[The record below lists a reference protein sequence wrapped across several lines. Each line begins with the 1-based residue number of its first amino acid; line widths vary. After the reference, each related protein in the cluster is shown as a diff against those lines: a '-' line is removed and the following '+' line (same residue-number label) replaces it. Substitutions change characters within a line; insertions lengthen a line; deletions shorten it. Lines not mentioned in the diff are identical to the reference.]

1 MKLKTKYIIDKFVFF
16 SLIFICLSIFLP
28 PFFKSLAITFL
39 ALSTLCTFLTKTYVL
54 KPLFDKKILLFLIF
68 FCLHIIGVFYSS
80 NKDSALFDLQIKLPM
95 LILPLIFI
103 FLPKSFITKD
113 KLWQYA
119 LSIIAGLTITIFYC
133 FSYGIVRA
141 VSNSLPILPEIIYT
155 KLSANFHPSYLS
167 LFAAIGL
174 VLTYKIPLKNIFTHI
189 KNTGLIKSIIIVLIS
204 IFLIMLNSRTGF
216 IVMVISYLWILID
229 MFFVSK
235 RKVLTIS
242 TALIV
247 SLSLVIVLS
256 TDILSQRYNNAINN
270 IGQNDNIMPEQSS
283 MSQRNFIYSNSLNL
297 ISENIVFGV
306 GTGDVKSTFE
316 KLYEREN
323 VHFQSYLNAHNQ
335 YLQTTIALGL
345 VGLLILLSLF
355 FFPMIKMIKEKEF
368 FLLTIFILIGFSFLF
383 ESMLE
388 RNMGT
393 YFFAL
398 IYVLSISYLYNL
410 IYFYKVGI

>member
-16 SLIFICLSIFLP
+16 SIVFICLSIFLP

-39 ALSTLCTFLTKTYVL
+39 AFSTLFSFTTKNYEI
-54 KPLFDKKILLFLIF
+54 KPLFDKKMILFLIF
-68 FCLHIIGVFYSS
+68 FSLHIIGVFYSS

-103 FLPKSFITKD
+103 FLPKSFLTKD
-113 KLWQYA
+113 KLWIYA
-119 LSIIAGLTITIFYC
+119 LSIIAGLILTIFYC
-133 FSYGIVRA
+133 FSFGIVRA
-141 VSNSLPILPEIIYT
+141 VSNSLPLLPEIIYT
-155 KLSANFHPSYLS
+155 KLSASFHPSYLS
-167 LFAAIGL
+167 LFAATGL
-174 VLTYKIPLKNIFTHI
+174 VLMYKIPLNNIFSHFN
-189 KNTGLIKSIIIVLIS
+189 KSGLIKSILIVLIS

-216 IVMVISYLWILID
+216 ILMVISYLWILID
-229 MFFVSK
+229 LFFVRK
-235 RKVLTIS
+235 RKVLAIS

-247 SLSLVIVLS
+247 SLSLLLVLN
-256 TDILSQRYNNAINN
+256 TNILSQRYNNAINN
-270 IGQNDNIMPEQSS
+270 IGQTNNIEPEMSS

-316 KLYEREN
+316 NLYEREN
-323 VHFQSYLNAHNQ
+323 VHFHSYLNAHNQ

-345 VGLLILLSLF
+345 IGLLILLSLF

-398 IYVLSISYLYNL
+398 IYVLSNSYLY
-410 IYFYKVGI
+410 KED

>member
-16 SLIFICLSIFLP
+16 SIVFICLSIFLP

-39 ALSTLCTFLTKTYVL
+39 ALSTLCAFFTKTYEL

-80 NKDSALFDLQIKLPM
+80 NKDSALFDIQIKLPM

-103 FLPKSFITKD
+103 FLPKSFLTKD
-113 KLWQYA
+113 KLWLYA
-119 LSIIAGLTITIFYC
+119 LSIIAGLIITIFYC
-133 FSYGIVRA
+133 FSFGIVRA
-141 VSNSLPILPEIIYT
+141 VSNSLPLLPEIIYT

-167 LFAAIGL
+167 LFAATGL
-174 VLTYKIPLKNIFTHI
+174 VLMYKIPLNNIFPNFN
-189 KNTGLIKSIIIVLIS
+189 KSGLIKSILIVLIS

-216 IVMVISYLWILID
+216 ILMVISYLWILID
-229 MFFVSK
+229 MFFVRK
-235 RKVLTIS
+235 RKVLAIS

-247 SLSLVIVLS
+247 SLSLLLVLN
-256 TDILSQRYNNAINN
+256 TNILSQRYNNAINN
-270 IGQNDNIMPEQSS
+270 IGQTNNIEPEMSS

-316 KLYEREN
+316 NLYEREN
-323 VHFQSYLNAHNQ
+323 IHFHSYLNAHNQ

-345 VGLLILLSLF
+345 IGLLIFLSLF

-368 FLLTIFILIGFSFLF
+368 FLLTIFLLIGFSFLF

-398 IYVLSISYLYNL
+398 IYVLSNSYLY
-410 IYFYKVGI
+410 KED

>member
-16 SLIFICLSIFLP
+16 SIVFICLSIFLP

-39 ALSTLCTFLTKTYVL
+39 AFSTLFAFTTKTYEI
-54 KPLFDKKILLFLIF
+54 KPLFDKKIILFLIF
-68 FCLHIIGVFYSS
+68 FSLHIIGVFYSS
-80 NKDSALFDLQIKLPM
+80 NKDSALFDIQIKLPM

-103 FLPKSFITKD
+103 FLPKNFLTKD
-113 KLWQYA
+113 KFWLYA
-119 LSIIAGLTITIFYC
+119 LSIIAGLIITIFYC
-133 FSYGIVRA
+133 FSFGIVRA
-141 VSNSLPILPEIIYT
+141 VSNSLPLLPEIIYT
-155 KLSANFHPSYLS
+155 KLSASFHPSYLS
-167 LFAAIGL
+167 LFASTGL
-174 VLTYKIPLKNIFTHI
+174 VLTYKIPLNNIFPNFN
-189 KNTGLIKSIIIVLIS
+189 KSGLIKSIIIVLIS

-216 IVMVISYLWILID
+216 ILMVISYLWILID
-229 MFFVSK
+229 MFFVRK
-235 RKVLTIS
+235 RKVLAIS

-247 SLSLVIVLS
+247 SLSLLLVLN
-256 TDILSQRYNNAINN
+256 TNILSQRYNNAINN
-270 IGQNDNIMPEQSS
+270 IGQTNNIEPEMSS

-316 KLYEREN
+316 NLYEREN
-323 VHFQSYLNAHNQ
+323 IHFHSYLNAHNQ

-345 VGLLILLSLF
+345 IGLLILLSLF
-355 FFPMIKMIKEKEF
+355 FFPMIKMIREKEF
-368 FLLTIFILIGFSFLF
+368 FFLTIFLLIGFSFLF

-398 IYVLSISYLYNL
+398 IYVLSNSYLY
-410 IYFYKVGI
+410 KED

>member
-16 SLIFICLSIFLP
+16 SIVFICLSIFLP

-39 ALSTLCTFLTKTYVL
+39 AFSTLFAFTTKTYEI
-54 KPLFDKKILLFLIF
+54 KPLFDKKIILFLIF
-68 FCLHIIGVFYSS
+68 FSLHIIGVFNSS
-80 NKDSALFDLQIKLPM
+80 NKDSALFDIQIKLPM

-103 FLPKSFITKD
+103 FLPKNFLTKD
-113 KLWQYA
+113 KFWLYA
-119 LSIIAGLTITIFYC
+119 LSIIAGLIITIFYC

-141 VSNSLPILPEIIYT
+141 VSNSLPLLPEIIYT
-155 KLSANFHPSYLS
+155 KLSASFHPSYLS
-167 LFAAIGL
+167 LFASTGL
-174 VLTYKIPLKNIFTHI
+174 VLTYKIPLNNIFPNFN
-189 KNTGLIKSIIIVLIS
+189 KSGLIKSIIIVLIS

-216 IVMVISYLWILID
+216 ILMVISYLWILID
-229 MFFVSK
+229 MFFVRK
-235 RKVLTIS
+235 RKVLAIS

-247 SLSLVIVLS
+247 SLSLLLVLN
-256 TDILSQRYNNAINN
+256 TNILSQRYNNAINN
-270 IGQNDNIMPEQSS
+270 IGQTNNIEPEMSS

-316 KLYEREN
+316 NLYEREN
-323 VHFQSYLNAHNQ
+323 IHFHSYLNAHNQ

-345 VGLLILLSLF
+345 IGLLILLSLF
-355 FFPMIKMIKEKEF
+355 FFPMIKMIREKEF
-368 FLLTIFILIGFSFLF
+368 FFLTIFLLIGFSFLF

-398 IYVLSISYLYNL
+398 IYVLSNSYLY
-410 IYFYKVGI
+410 KED

>member
-16 SLIFICLSIFLP
+16 SIVFICLSIFLP

-39 ALSTLCTFLTKTYVL
+39 AFSTLFAFTTKTYEI
-54 KPLFDKKILLFLIF
+54 KPLFDKKIILFLIF
-68 FCLHIIGVFYSS
+68 FSLHIIGVFNSS
-80 NKDSALFDLQIKLPM
+80 NKDSALFDIQIKLPM

-103 FLPKSFITKD
+103 FLPKNFLTKD
-113 KLWQYA
+113 KFWLYA
-119 LSIIAGLTITIFYC
+119 LSIIAGLIITIFYC
-133 FSYGIVRA
+133 FSFGIVRA
-141 VSNSLPILPEIIYT
+141 VSNSLPLLPEIIYT
-155 KLSANFHPSYLS
+155 KLSASFHPSYLS
-167 LFAAIGL
+167 LFASTGL
-174 VLTYKIPLKNIFTHI
+174 VLTYKIPLNNIFPNFN
-189 KNTGLIKSIIIVLIS
+189 KSGLIKSIIIVLIS

-216 IVMVISYLWILID
+216 ILMVISYLWILID
-229 MFFVSK
+229 MFFVRK
-235 RKVLTIS
+235 RKVLAIS

-247 SLSLVIVLS
+247 SLSLVFVLS
-256 TDILSQRYNNAINN
+256 SDILSQRYNNAINN
-270 IGQNDNIMPEQSS
+270 IGQTNNIEPEMSS

-316 KLYEREN
+316 NLYEKEN
-323 VHFQSYLNAHNQ
+323 VHFHSYLNAHNQ

-345 VGLLILLSLF
+345 IGLLILLSLF
-355 FFPMIKMIKEKEF
+355 FFPMIKMIREKEF
-368 FLLTIFILIGFSFLF
+368 FFLTIFLLIGFSFLF

-398 IYVLSISYLYNL
+398 IYVLSNSYLY
-410 IYFYKVGI
+410 KED